1 MADGDDAEKT
11 EDPTAKRQG
20 EAREKGQVGKSRE
33 IDHWAMLMAMTL
45 IVFIFA
51 APMAASLKQMLIM
64 FLEMPHAIA
73 TDGNSLQTLFMNL
86 AMQIGASLAPAVVL
100 LVVAALGSSVAQHGI
115 LIAPDMLTPRL
126 SKLSPLAGLKRLFNV
141 NAVVEF
147 VKGSLKIFLIG
158 AFCYWLLKSDFD
170 QLEKYVFFEPVQF
183 AETVAKLGLKLLAGM
198 LAFLSVVAALDF
210 MYQKFQLQRQLR
222 MSREEIREEFKQ
234 SEGDP
239 AIKGRLRQLRV
250 ERARRRMMQEVP
262 KSDVIVTNPTHYAV
276 ALKYDQ
282 DTMNA
287 PKLLAK
293 GADLIAQKIRDL
305 AIEHNIPIV
314 ENPPL
319 ARSLYAAVEVD
330 QEIPPEHYKVVAEI
344 IGYVYRLRRG
354 QVGQAIPNPPR
365 PG

>member
-1 MADGDDAEKT
+1 MADDDNEKT

-51 APMAASLKQMLIM
+51 APMASSLKQLLIM

-73 TDGNSLQTLFMNL
+73 TDRNSLQTLFMDL
-86 AMQIGASLAPAVVL
+86 AMHIGIALAPAVVML
-100 LVVAALGSSVAQHGI
+100 IVAALGSSVAQHGI
-115 LIAPDMLTPRL
+115 LIAPDLLTPKF
-126 SKLSPLAGLKRLFNV
+126 SKLSPLSGLKRLFNV

-147 VKGSLKIFLIG
+147 VKGSFKIFLIG

-183 AETVAKLGLKLLAGM
+183 AETVAKLGLKLLGGM
-198 LAFLSVVAALDF
+198 LAFLSVVAGLDF
-210 MYQKFQLQRQLR
+210 MYQKFQLNKQLR

-262 KSDVIVTNPTHYAV
+262 KADVIVTNPTHYAV

-282 DTMNA
+282 ETMNA
-287 PKLLAK
+287 PRLLAK

-305 AIEHNIPIV
+305 AVENNIPIV

-319 ARSLYAAVEVD
+319 ARSLYASVEID
-330 QEIPPEHYKVVAEI
+330 QEVPPEHYKVVAEI

-354 QVGQAIPNPPR
+354 KAGVRPP
-365 PG
+365 GS

>member
-1 MADGDDAEKT
+1 MADDDNEKS

-20 EAREKGQVGKSRE
+20 EAREKGQVSKSRE
-33 IDHWAMLMAMTL
+33 IDHWAMLLAMTL
-45 IVFIFA
+45 IIFIFG
-51 APMAASLKQMLIM
+51 PSMAASLKQMLIV
-64 FLEMPHAIA
+64 FLAMPHAIPLEA
-73 TDGNSLQTLFMNL
+73 NALQALFMNL
-86 AMQIGASLAPAVVL
+86 AMHTGIVLAPAAL
-100 LVVAALGSSVAQHGI
+100 MLIVAALGSSMAQHGI
-115 LIAPDMLTPRL
+115 LIAPDMLMPKL
-126 SKLSPLAGLKRLFNV
+126 SKLSPLSGLKRLFNA

-147 VKGSLKIFLIG
+147 AKGALKIFLIG
-158 AFCYWLLKSDFD
+158 AFCYWLLRSDFD
-170 QLEKYVFFEPVQF
+170 QLEKFIFFEPVQF
-183 AETVAKLGLKLLAGM
+183 AEVVTKLALKLLAG
-198 LAFLSVVAALDF
+198 LVAFITVIAALDF
-210 MYQKFQLQRQLR
+210 MYQKIRLQRQLR

-239 AIKGRLRQLRV
+239 AVKGRLRQLRV

-319 ARSLYAAVEVD
+319 ARSLYATVEID
-330 QEIPPEHYKVVAEI
+330 QEVPPEHYKVVAEI
-344 IGYVYRLRRG
+344 IGYVYRLRKG

-365 PG
+365 PQ